1 MNKVSI
7 IRAIVKAYFVGAL
20 VISFIHIVTAAGK
33 TGLSGYEMWVTPL
46 MIDGIAIIGMIMRGP
61 EFSQRTR
68 KIGFRTQIGAGLISL
83 IANVYAADS
92 VGGMILGVAVV
103 ALFLFSEWL
112 SDNITTAE
120 DDKRAERNA
129 KARTRRA
136 ATKTPSRTR
145 KPATRK
151 LRAV

>member
-7 IRAIVKAYFVGAL
+7 IRAIVKLYFVGAL
-20 VISFIHIVTAAGK
+20 TISFIHIITAAQK
-33 TGLSGYEMWVTPL
+33 TGLEGYEAWVTPL
-46 MIDGIAIIGMIMRGP
+46 MIDGVALIGMIMRGV
-61 EFSQRTR
+61 EFSKRTR
-68 KIGFRTQIGAGLISL
+68 KIGFWTQFGAGMVSL

-103 ALFLFSEWL
+103 GLFLFSEWL
-112 SDNITTAE
+112 SDNITTAD

-129 KARTRRA
+129 KARSRRA
-136 ATKTPSRTR
+136 ATKTPTRTR